1 MNKNRQLNIRMTQ
14 SEFSEFRDRAAKA
27 GLSQS
32 AYIRILLGGS
42 IPRPEPPLEYD
53 KLMIELYTLR
63 GELKKR
69 GATGEIIDLF
79 HQLLLS
85 IQAAVL
91 LPEKRE

>member
-14 SEFSEFRDRAAKA
+14 GEFNEFRDRAAKA

-53 KLMIELYTLR
+53 KLMIELYGIRSTLKQE
-63 GELKKR
+63 GV
-69 GATGEIIDLF
+69 TQEIIDQF
-79 HQLLLS
+79 HGLLLS